1 MSKQIRKKEQKNP
14 FDPKREEKPV
24 VEEDLQD
31 VDHFLKEMESLAG
44 DALAPPDVPADE
56 FKVEAGL
63 ADDPQARWIA
73 AGLKLSVEELERLEA
88 GAEAGEDQGQVFY
101 GVNVNKVNLV
111 VRQDGLRAY
120 VRGVSAEAANDPKT
134 IRMLEGWGLAKIQIK
149 APKREGDWVCV
160 AQGQSAMVGWA
171 GKLELCCPSHPGKNL
186 SYQTLSLLS
195 MELHQLFMI
204 SGFDQNSLPSCRAL
218 AVTPGELLARVSD
231 QEAGH
236 PGIDVFGRDVEPP
249 TKSSQDQGEPGRHV
263 SLSEEGEY
271 RAERYGY
278 LYLTEGKLSV
288 LSPFWIDP
296 GNMHGYWVVLDED
309 PQQVTVEMI
318 HQCLEDVGLV
328 EGSQPEKIQTLVSQV
343 RQGQHQVG
351 LHLIAQGT
359 QAVDGQDAVVELLVQ
374 LGRRSGKEL
383 PDGSFDFREVN
394 FAPSVRAG
402 QVLARRQP
410 LVPGT
415 PGRDVKGNVLEAKE
429 GRDQL
434 LKAGANIEVRYEEGV
449 EEYVATTEGVVKQK
463 QDELFLV
470 KQLPIKGDVNF
481 DTGNL
486 DFKGDLYIDGSVV
499 QGFSV
504 KATGD
509 ITITG
514 TVEPGST
521 VLALEDITVGKG
533 ILGRRTRVQAR
544 GSVRAQFVQE
554 ARVEAGRDIEVG
566 SYAFHA
572 FLHAEGKVIAHK
584 SAGPRSGSILGG
596 EVWGC
601 EGVEAAFAGS
611 PTGVAGLVSVGLQPG
626 QAQRLDKLK
635 ANGNICY
642 EHILKSLRKFN
653 LTQVDL
659 GQIHNMLTAATG
671 AHRKVLV
678 HHAQQLGQ
686 LVQLYQKL
694 QGEQAEL
701 ESQIQTMVQG
711 AEIKVLNTAYWGVTI
726 RIGECHRKL
735 TEDVRNPR
743 FHIHEGALVER

>member
-1 MSKQIRKKEQKNP
+1 MAKHIKKP
-14 FDPKREEKPV
+14 ARPASPTPDRA
-24 VEEDLQD
+24 LQD
-31 VDHFLKEMESLAG
+31 VDHFLQEMESLTG
-44 DALAPPDVPADE
+44 EALAPAAEPAAE
-56 FKVEAGL
+56 LVV
-63 ADDPQARWIA
+63 DDPQAQWIA
-73 AGLKLSVEELERLEA
+73 AGLKRSVEELERLEA
-88 GAEAGEDQGQVFY
+88 DAEAGEDQGQVFY
-101 GVNVNKVNLV
+101 GVTMNKVKLV

-120 VRGVSAEAANDPKT
+120 VRGVSVEAAKDPKT
-134 IRMLEGWGLAKIQIK
+134 LQMLAGCGLAKIQIE
-149 APKREGDWVCV
+149 APKRKGAWVGV
-160 AQGQSAMVGWA
+160 AQGQSPMVGWA
-171 GKLELCCPSHPGKNL
+171 GRLEFNYPRQPEKTL

-195 MELHQLFMI
+195 MELHQLFVVN
-204 SGFDQNSLPSCRAL
+204 GFDQSSLPSCRAL
-218 AVTPGELLARVSD
+218 AVAPGELLARVSG
-231 QEAGH
+231 QE
-236 PGIDVFGRDVEPP
+236 PGRPGQDVFGRDVEPSM
-249 TKSSQDQGEPGRHV
+249 KSAPDKVEPGRHV
-263 SLSEEGEY
+263 SLSVEGEY

-278 LYLTEGKLSV
+278 LYLAEGRLSV
-288 LSPFWIDP
+288 LSPIWIDSDD
-296 GNMHGYWVVLDED
+296 MHGYWVTLDEN
-309 PQQVTVEMI
+309 PQAVTAEMI
-318 HQCLEDVGLV
+318 HQCLEDLGVV
-328 EGSQPEKIQTLVSQV
+328 EGLQPEKIQALASQV

-359 QAVDGQDAVVELLVQ
+359 LPMSGQDAAVELLVQ
-374 LGRRSGKEL
+374 LSRRPGKEL
-383 PDGSFDFREVN
+383 PDGSIDFREVN
-394 FAPSVRAG
+394 FAPSVGVG
-402 QVLARRQP
+402 QVIARRQP

-415 PGRDVKGNVLEAKE
+415 PGRDVKGKVLEAQE
-429 GRDQL
+429 GRDQPL
-434 LKAGANIEVRYEEGV
+434 EAGANVEVRYEEGGEV
-449 EEYVATTEGVVKQK
+449 YVATTEGVVKQK
-463 QDELFLV
+463 KDELYLV

-521 VLALEDITVGKG
+521 VLALEDITVGRG

-566 SYAFHA
+566 SYVFHA
-572 FLHAEGKVIAHK
+572 FLHAEGKVIARK

-611 PTGVAGLVSVGLQPG
+611 TNGVAGIVVAGLQPR

-659 GQIHNMLTAATG
+659 SQIRNMLTAATG
-671 AHRKVLV
+671 AHRKVLL

-694 QGEQAEL
+694 QAEQAEL
-701 ESQIQTMVQG
+701 ESQIQTTVQG
-711 AEIKVLNTAYWGVTI
+711 AEIKLVNTAYWGVTI

-743 FHIHEGALVER
+743 FHIHEGTLVER